1 MKLVTNQP
9 AAVFRSRSDPG
20 TIFVKHKDRVFTS
33 MLLDWLD
40 TRDATRVGTTL
51 ADEFVLQEAAGSRAA
66 PRDQRGD
73 SAGQLQKLL
82 QKFLQRVDRE
92 ARGVELNFFKRA
104 KLANSFKWRLLEKG
118 VEREI
123 ADELTQALVL
133 RLTYQDSG
141 TRGYAPD
148 VVPAGLAGSRES
160 RARLL
165 SEGDEHLAR
174 GACAEAMQCYQELL
188 GLDPRNAAAL
198 TSLGAA
204 CARLGRYGEAEH
216 HLRRAVR
223 ISRGSPAAY
232 FNLAGV
238 LQSTGRYRES
248 ELPLRRALE
257 LKPAYTEARISL
269 GMTLVLLGRLAQAR
283 DCYQKA
289 LKVVPR
295 DTQALVGV
303 GQIEA
308 LVGRFDAAEAA
319 FRRALEIDPK
329 SSYAWAALV
338 WLRKMTPADA
348 NWLKHAEEI
357 IAGELQPLDEC
368 TLRYAMG
375 KYCDDVGEFARAFRN
390 YERANTLQKMRTPPY
405 DAAERSRRVDE
416 LVKSY
421 APDALRQAAAG
432 GSDSRRPVF
441 VIGMPR
447 SGTSLVAQIIGSH
460 PSAHPAGE
468 LDFWET
474 AFHKHEK
481 VTHAAVPD
489 GSLRR
494 KLAVEYLQVLTAE
507 SHSAL
512 RVIDKAPINSDYLGL
527 IHCVFPGAGIIYVR
541 RNPIDTCLSCYFQQF
556 QSSLNYATDLSD
568 LAHYYREHRRLMAHW
583 RRALPQE
590 TLLEVPYE
598 QLVSDQ
604 EKWTRRILE
613 FIGLPWDDRC
623 LDFHM
628 TQSTVLTASYW
639 QVRQTIYHNSIG
651 RWGNYQEFIAPL
663 LSLIDVDSRV

>member
-1 MKLVTNQP
+1 
-9 AAVFRSRSDPG
+9 
-20 TIFVKHKDRVFTS
+20 
-33 MLLDWLD
+33 MLLHWLD
-40 TRDATRVGTTL
+40 ARAATRVGATL
-51 ADEFVLQEAAGSRAA
+51 ADDVVMQQAAGSRAA
-66 PRDQRGD
+66 PRGD
-73 SAGQLQKLL
+73 PSAQLQRLL

-92 ARGVELNFFKRA
+92 ARGLELNLFKRA

-133 RLTYQDSG
+133 RLTAYQDRAKHSD
-141 TRGYAPD
+141 ASN
-148 VVPAGLAGSRES
+148 VAPAGRSRSREAQ
-160 RARLL
+160 ARLL
-165 SEGDEHLAR
+165 TEGDEHLAQ

-216 HLRRAVR
+216 YLRRAIG
-223 ISRGSPAAY
+223 ISPGSPTAH

-248 ELPLRRALE
+248 EMPLRRALK
-257 LKPAYTEARISL
+257 LRPAYIEARISL
-269 GMTLVLLGRLAQAR
+269 GMTLVLLKRLAQAR
-283 DCYQKA
+283 DCYEKA
-289 LKVVPR
+289 LKLAPR
-295 DTQALVGV
+295 NPQALVGV
-303 GQIEA
+303 GQIDTLE
-308 LVGRFDAAEAA
+308 GRFDAAESA

-338 WLRKMTPADA
+338 WLRKMTPVDVS
-348 NWLKHAEEI
+348 WLEGAEEI
-357 IAGELQPLDEC
+357 VAGGLQPLDEC

-375 KYCDDVGEFARAFRN
+375 KYCDDVGQFARAFRN
-390 YERANTLQKMRTPPY
+390 YERANTLQRMRAEPY
-405 DAAERSRRVDE
+405 DASGRSRLVDE
-416 LVKSY
+416 LVKIYESQ
-421 APDALRQAAAG
+421 ALRQAAAS

-468 LDFWET
+468 LDFWAT
-474 AFHKHEK
+474 AFHKHER
-481 VTHAAVPD
+481 VTRAGVPD

-494 KLAVEYLQVLTAE
+494 KLAAEYLQVLTAQ

-512 RVIDKAPINSDYLGL
+512 RVVDKAPINSDYLGL
-527 IHCVFPGAGIIYVR
+527 IHCVLPGARIIHLS

-556 QSSLNYATDLSD
+556 PPSLNYATDLSD

-583 RRALPQE
+583 RRALPQG

-598 QLVSDQ
+598 QLVFDQ

-639 QVRQTIYHNSIG
+639 QVRQSIYHDSIG
-651 RWGNYQEFIAPL
+651 RSGNYQEFIGPL
-663 LSLIDVDSRV
+663 LGLIDAASQA